1 MKKQNECLNFFKGL
15 ACILVVSLHVR
26 FPVEA
31 VDGVVQC
38 IARFAVPLFF
48 MISGYYCCFEDDT
61 IYLQKLPGKIKH
73 IAKICLVSLGFWIIV
88 QYAVCFL
95 GSGEHDAAALT
106 ASIFSISSLIR
117 FVLLNDDPV
126 ISILWF
132 LFALLYCY
140 LIYYL
145 AVRVKCLKILPK
157 LVVPALI
164 FHFVMGNI
172 GVGLLNWP
180 IDVEYYRNAWLMGFP
195 LFTIGH
201 GIKKKQDF
209 ILKKVG
215 SREALILLFSG
226 SVLSLIEWSIVGG
239 RQQMY
244 VGSIVM
250 AASCIIY
257 SVWNVNRKVIAPVA
271 YIGRYLSMYVY
282 VLHISVGIFLDK
294 MAKIADANNMFVYQY
309 LKPTIVI
316 ISTIMAALV
325 LAKIV
330 ERKRSSEL

>member
-1 MKKQNECLNFFKGL
+1 MKKQNECLNFFKGI

-31 VDGVVQC
+31 VDGVIQC

-48 MISGYYCCFEDDT
+48 MISGYYCCFEDDG
-61 IYLQKLPGKIKH
+61 IYLKKLPGKIKH
-73 IAKICLVSLGFWIIV
+73 IVKICLLSMGFWIV
-88 QYAVCFL
+88 MQYAVCFL
-95 GSGEHDAAALT
+95 GAGEHDATALT
-106 ASIFSISSLIR
+106 ASILSINSLVR
-117 FVLLNDDPV
+117 LVLLNDDPV

-145 AVRVKCLKILPK
+145 AARIKCLKVLPK

-164 FHFVMGNI
+164 LHFVIGNV
-172 GVGLLNWP
+172 GTGLLNWS
-180 IDVEYYRNAWLMGFP
+180 IDVEYYRNVWLMGLP

-201 GIKKKQDF
+201 GIKKKQDV
-209 ILKKVG
+209 ILKKVEA
-215 SREALILLFSG
+215 REALLLLLSG
-226 SVLSLIEWSIVGG
+226 VVLSLIEWSIVGG

-257 SVWNVNRKVIAPVA
+257 SVWNVNRRVIAPVA
-271 YIGRYLSMYVY
+271 YIGRFLSMYVY
-282 VLHISVGIFLDK
+282 VLHISVGIILDRVAK
-294 MAKIADANNMFVYQY
+294 MIHVNEMFSYQCM
-309 LKPTIVI
+309 KPTLVILSTIVI
-316 ISTIMAALV
+316 SVLISSVM
-325 LAKIV
+325 
-330 ERKRSSEL
+330 RKMGS

>member
-1 MKKQNECLNFFKGL
+1 MKKQNECLNFFKGI

-26 FPVEA
+26 FPVET
-31 VDGVVQC
+31 VDGVLQC

-48 MISGYYCCFEDDT
+48 MISGYYCCFEDNS
-61 IYLQKLPGKIKH
+61 IYLKKLPGKIKH
-73 IAKICLVSLGFWIIV
+73 IVKICLLSFGFWIV
-88 QYAVCFL
+88 MMYAVCFL
-95 GSGEHDAAALT
+95 GSGEHDAAMLT
-106 ASIFSISSLIR
+106 ASILSINSLVR
-117 FVLLNDDPV
+117 LVLLNDDPV

-145 AVRVKCLKILPK
+145 AARVKCLKVLPK

-164 FHFVMGNI
+164 LHFVIGNI
-172 GVGLLNWP
+172 GTGLLSWS
-180 IDVEYYRNAWLMGFP
+180 IDVEYYRNVWLMGFP

-215 SREALILLFSG
+215 SREALILLLCG

-271 YIGRYLSMYVY
+271 YIGRYLSMYIY
-282 VLHISVGIFLDK
+282 VLHISVGIMIDRVVKMININEMFL
-294 MAKIADANNMFVYQY
+294 YQC
-309 LKPTIVI
+309 LKPSLVILSTIVI
-316 ISTIMAALV
+316 SALINS
-325 LAKIV
+325 AMRKI
-330 ERKRSSEL
+330 RS